1 MSAATFAAFAASAG
15 PARIEINEVAPR
27 DGLQIE
33 PVVVPTDA
41 KVAFLD
47 ALSACGFAR
56 IEATSFTSA
65 KAIPALADAEAVMH
79 RMARAPGV
87 RYTALVPNLRGM
99 ERALS
104 CRPDELNLVMS
115 ASETHNR
122 ANLRMTRAQSQAQLL
137 AMIAA
142 AGQAG
147 VPVNVSLS
155 TVFGCPFEGEVDAD
169 AVMALAASFAAAG
182 AAGIT
187 LCDTTGM
194 AYPTQVAA
202 LCERFRREL
211 PQAGLTI
218 HLHNTR
224 GMGLAN
230 ALAAWQAGVARF
242 DAAAGGL
249 GGCPYAPGASGN
261 VSTEELVHMF
271 AAMGVDTGVD
281 LGRLLEV
288 VAGLP
293 ELVRR
298 DTPSQLLSAG
308 PRLRTH
314 QPPAWMAAHFAAQEA
329 AQQALQQAPQAPH
342 EDSRNGSQDGA
353 RR

>member
-1 MSAATFAAFAASAG
+1 MTTRQFPLAG
-15 PARIEINEVAPR
+15 PARIEINDVAPR

-33 PVVVPTDA
+33 PVVVPTEG
-41 KVAFLD
+41 KVAFVN
-47 ALSACGFAR
+47 ALAHCGFAR

-65 KAIPALADAEAVMH
+65 RAIPALADAEAVMH
-79 RMARAPGV
+79 QIERVPGV
-87 RYTALVPNLRGM
+87 AYTVLVPNLRGL

-104 CRPDELNLVMS
+104 CRPDEVNLVMS
-115 ASETHNR
+115 VSETHNR
-122 ANLRMTRAQSQAQLL
+122 ANLRMTREQSKAQLL
-137 AMIAA
+137 AMIDE
-142 AGQAG
+142 AGKAG

-155 TVFGCPFEGEVDAD
+155 TVFGCPFEGDIDEAD
-169 AVMALAASFAAAG
+169 VMDLAHRFADAG

-194 AYPTQVAA
+194 AYPNQVAA
-202 LCERFRREL
+202 VCESFQRAL
-211 PQAGLTI
+211 PKTGLTI

-230 ALAAWQAGVARF
+230 AMAAWQTGVTRF

-271 AAMGVDTGVD
+271 ASMGVDTGVD
-281 LGRLLEV
+281 LDGLLAV
-288 VAGLP
+288 VGGLP
-293 ELVRR
+293 ALVER
-298 DTPSQLLSAG
+298 DISSQLLRAG

-314 QPPAWMAAHFAAQEA
+314 QPPAWMAEHFAGQ
-329 AQQALQQAPQAPH
+329 
-342 EDSRNGSQDGA
+342 
-353 RR
+353 

>member
-1 MSAATFAAFAASAG
+1 MSAAANPLRG
-15 PARIEINEVAPR
+15 PARVEINEVAPR

-41 KVAFLD
+41 KVAFVD
-47 ALSACGFAR
+47 ALSACGFTR

-65 KAIPALADAEAVMH
+65 RAIPALADAEALMH
-79 RMARAPGV
+79 RMRRQPGV
-87 RYTALVPNLRGM
+87 RYTALVPNLRGL

-104 CRPDELNLVMS
+104 CRPDEVNLVMS

-122 ANLRMTRAQSQAQLL
+122 ANLRMTRAQSRQQLL
-137 AMIAA
+137 AMIAE
-142 AGQAG
+142 AGAAG

-155 TVFGCPFEGEVDAD
+155 TVFGCPFEGEVDVAE
-169 AVMALAASFAAAG
+169 VMALASAFADAG

-194 AYPTQVAA
+194 AYPNQVAA
-202 LCERFRREL
+202 LCQAFQAAL
-211 PQAGLTI
+211 PATGLTI

-230 ALAAWQAGVARF
+230 AAAAWQTGVTRF

-261 VSTEELVHMF
+261 VSTEDLVHMF
-271 AAMGVDTGVD
+271 DCMGVQTGVD
-281 LGRLLEV
+281 LGALLDV
-288 VAGLP
+288 VAGMP
-293 ELVRR
+293 ELVGR
-298 DTPSQLLSAG
+298 DLNSQLLSAG

-314 QPPAWMAAHFAAQEA
+314 QPPAWLAEHFAG
-329 AQQALQQAPQAPH
+329 QA
-342 EDSRNGSQDGA
+342 
-353 RR
+353 

>member
-1 MSAATFAAFAASAG
+1 MSVQSYSLAG
-15 PARIEINEVAPR
+15 PAKIEINEVAPR

-33 PVVVPTDA
+33 PVVVPTEG
-41 KVAFLD
+41 KVAFVN
-47 ALSACGFAR
+47 ALAHCGFAR

-65 KAIPALADAEAVMH
+65 RAIPALADAEAVMH
-79 RMARAPGV
+79 QIERVPGV
-87 RYTALVPNLRGM
+87 RYTVLVPNLRGL

-104 CRPDELNLVMS
+104 CHPDEVNLVMS
-115 ASETHNR
+115 SSETHNR
-122 ANLRMTRAQSQAQLL
+122 ANLRMTREQSQAQLL
-137 AMIAA
+137 AMIDE
-142 AGQAG
+142 AGKAG

-155 TVFGCPFEGEVDAD
+155 TVFGCPFEGEVSEAD
-169 AVMALAASFAAAG
+169 VMALAKRFADAG

-194 AYPTQVAA
+194 AYPNQVAA
-202 LCERFRREL
+202 LCETFQRAL
-211 PQAGLTI
+211 PQTGLTI

-230 ALAAWQAGVARF
+230 AMAAWQTGVTRF

-271 AAMGVDTGVD
+271 ASMGVDTGVD
-281 LGRLLEV
+281 LKGLLDV
-288 VAGLP
+288 VGSLP
-293 ELVRR
+293 ALVEREIS
-298 DTPSQLLSAG
+298 SQLLRAG

-314 QPPAWMAAHFAAQEA
+314 QPPGWMAEHFAG
-329 AQQALQQAPQAPH
+329 H
-342 EDSRNGSQDGA
+342 
-353 RR
+353 

>member
-1 MSAATFAAFAASAG
+1 MSAAANLRG
-15 PARIEINEVAPR
+15 PARVEINEVAPR

-33 PVVVPTDA
+33 PEVVPTDA

-65 KAIPALADAEAVMH
+65 RAIPALADAEALMH
-79 RMARAPGV
+79 RMQRHAGV
-87 RYTALVPNLRGM
+87 RYTALVPNLRGL

-104 CRPDELNLVMS
+104 CRPDEVNLVMS

-122 ANLRMTRAQSQAQLL
+122 ANLRMTRQQSQDQLL
-137 AMIAA
+137 AMIEA
-142 AGQAG
+142 AGAAG

-155 TVFGCPFEGEVDAD
+155 TVFGCPFEGEVDTG
-169 AVMALAASFAAAG
+169 AVMALATRFAEAG

-194 AYPTQVAA
+194 AYPNQVAA
-202 LCERFRREL
+202 LCEAFQATL
-211 PQAGLTI
+211 PDTGLTI

-230 ALAAWQAGVARF
+230 ALVAWQTGVTRF

-261 VSTEELVHMF
+261 VSTEDLVHMF
-271 AAMGVDTGVD
+271 DCMGVETGVD
-281 LGRLLEV
+281 LGALLDV
-288 VAGLP
+288 VAGMP
-293 ELVRR
+293 ALVGR
-298 DTPSQLLSAG
+298 DIHSQLLSAG
-308 PRLRTH
+308 PRLRKH
-314 QPPAWMAAHFAAQEA
+314 QPPAWMAEHFAG
-329 AQQALQQAPQAPH
+329 QA
-342 EDSRNGSQDGA
+342 
-353 RR
+353 

>member
-1 MSAATFAAFAASAG
+1 MSAASRLRG
-15 PARIEINEVAPR
+15 PARVEINEVAPR

-65 KAIPALADAEAVMH
+65 RAIPALADAEALMH
-79 RMARAPGV
+79 RMQRHAGV
-87 RYTALVPNLRGM
+87 RYTALVPNLRGL

-104 CRPDELNLVMS
+104 CRPDEVNLVMS

-122 ANLRMTRAQSQAQLL
+122 ANLRMTRRQSQEQLL
-137 AMIAA
+137 AMIGAA
-142 AGQAG
+142 RGAG
-147 VPVNVSLS
+147 VPVNISLS
-155 TVFGCPFEGEVDAD
+155 TVFGCPFEGEVDSA
-169 AVMALAASFAAAG
+169 AVMALATRFAEAG

-194 AYPTQVAA
+194 ACPDQVAA
-202 LCERFRREL
+202 LCETFQAAL
-211 PQAGLTI
+211 PRTGLTI

-230 ALAAWQAGVARF
+230 ALAAWQTGVTRF

-261 VSTEELVHMF
+261 VSTEDLVHMF
-271 AAMGVDTGVD
+271 DCMGVETGVD
-281 LGRLLEV
+281 LGALLDV
-288 VAGLP
+288 VAGMP
-293 ELVRR
+293 ALVGR
-298 DTPSQLLSAG
+298 DLHSQLLSAG
-308 PRLRTH
+308 PRLHTH
-314 QPPAWMAAHFAAQEA
+314 QPPAWMAEHFAGQV
-329 AQQALQQAPQAPH
+329 
-342 EDSRNGSQDGA
+342 
-353 RR
+353 

>member
-1 MSAATFAAFAASAG
+1 MSAAANLRG
-15 PARIEINEVAPR
+15 PARVEINEVAPR

-33 PVVVPTDA
+33 PAVVPTDA

-65 KAIPALADAEAVMH
+65 RAIPALADAEALMH
-79 RMARAPGV
+79 RMRRHPGV
-87 RYTALVPNLRGM
+87 RYTALVPNLRGL

-104 CRPDELNLVMS
+104 CQLDEVNLVMS

-122 ANLRMTRAQSQAQLL
+122 ANLRMTRQQSQAQLL
-137 AMIAA
+137 AMIEAA
-142 AGQAG
+142 RGAG
-147 VPVNVSLS
+147 VPVNISLS
-155 TVFGCPFEGEVDAD
+155 TVFGCPFEGAVDSA
-169 AVMALAASFAAAG
+169 AVMALATRFAEAG

-194 AYPTQVAA
+194 AYPNQVAA
-202 LCERFRREL
+202 LCEAFQAAL
-211 PQAGLTI
+211 PDTGLTI

-230 ALAAWQAGVARF
+230 ALAAWQTGVTRF

-261 VSTEELVHMF
+261 VSTEDLVHMF
-271 AAMGVDTGVD
+271 DCMGVETGVD
-281 LGRLLEV
+281 LGALLDV
-288 VAGLP
+288 VAGMP
-293 ELVRR
+293 ALVGR
-298 DTPSQLLSAG
+298 DIHSQLLSAG

-314 QPPAWMAAHFAAQEA
+314 QPPAWMAEHFTG
-329 AQQALQQAPQAPH
+329 QA
-342 EDSRNGSQDGA
+342 
-353 RR
+353 